1 MVEIQFDPRRTYSP
15 NQLVAYNVGRARA
28 LRGWTQEQTA
38 EELAPFLGRRWSR
51 ASYSAVERAT
61 GDARVKQFSIDE
73 LIALARG
80 FRLPV
85 LWFLLPP
92 SMEEDPGLSVP
103 DGTSQGLE
111 FTDYLK
117 ILFGESETERLY
129 EDALQ
134 HWISDTTLMGLAG
147 TGIHHLLNTIKS
159 PHVQAL
165 VTQTLGDVDQA
176 EVTLRRA
183 LDVLD
188 GLRSIVEH
196 QAAPDDTS
204 DHQATPVITP

>member
-1 MVEIQFDPRRTYSP
+1 MDIQIDPRRTYSP

-28 LRGWTQEQTA
+28 LRGWTQERTA

-73 LIALARG
+73 LVALARG
-80 FRLPV
+80 FQLPV

-117 ILFGESETERLY
+117 ILFGEEETERLY

-134 HWISDTTLMGLAG
+134 QWIGDTTLMGLAG
-147 TGIHHLLNTIKS
+147 TGIHGLLNTIKS
-159 PHVQAL
+159 QQVQAL
-165 VTQTLGDVDQA
+165 VTQTLGDVDKA
-176 EVTLRRA
+176 EETLRRA
-183 LDVLD
+183 LDVL
-188 GLRSIVEH
+188 GRLRNIVEH
-196 QAAPDDTS
+196 QAASDDTS
-204 DHQATPVITP
+204 DDQATIGTP

>member
-1 MVEIQFDPRRTYSP
+1 MEIQIDRRRTYSP

-28 LRGWTQEQTA
+28 LRGWTQERTA

-61 GDARVKQFSIDE
+61 GDARVKQFSINE
-73 LIALARG
+73 LVALARG

-103 DGTSQGLE
+103 DGTSQGVE
-111 FTDYLK
+111 FADYLK
-117 ILFGESETERLY
+117 ILFGEEETERLY

-134 HWISDTTLMGLAG
+134 QWISDTTLMGLAG
-147 TGIHHLLNTIKS
+147 TGIHRLLTTIKS
-159 PHVQAL
+159 PHTQAL
-165 VTQTLGDVDQA
+165 VMHMLGDVDQA
-176 EVTLRRA
+176 EGTLRRA

-188 GLRSIVEH
+188 GLRNIVEH
-196 QAAPDDTS
+196 QAASDDTS
-204 DHQATPVITP
+204 EHQAAEDGTT

>member
-1 MVEIQFDPRRTYSP
+1 MVEIRVDPRRTYSP
-15 NQLVAYNVGRARA
+15 NQLVAYNLGRARA

-38 EELAPFLGRRWSR
+38 EALAPFLGRRWSR

-73 LIALARG
+73 LVALSRG

-92 SMEEDPGLSVP
+92 SMEEDPGLRVP

-111 FTDYLK
+111 FTEYLK
-117 ILFGESETERLY
+117 ILFGESETETLY
-129 EDALQ
+129 RDALQ
-134 HWISDTTLMGLAG
+134 KWISDTTTIGLAG
-147 TGIHHLLNTIKS
+147 TGINRLLTAIKS
-159 PHVQAL
+159 PHTKAL
-165 VTQTLGDVDQA
+165 VTQTLGDVGQA

-183 LDVLD
+183 LEVLD
-188 GLRSIVEH
+188 AIRRIVEH
-196 QAAPDDTS
+196 QPTSADTS
-204 DHQATPVITP
+204 HPQSSEVGTK

>member
-1 MVEIQFDPRRTYSP
+1 MEIQIDPRRTYSP

-28 LRGWTQEQTA
+28 LRGWTQERTA

-134 HWISDTTLMGLAG
+134 QWISDTTLVGLAG

-183 LDVLD
+183 LEVLD

-196 QAAPDDTS
+196 QPAPDDTS
-204 DHQATPVITP
+204 DNQATPVIRP